1 MATLVAPIENK
12 VILHGVSWETYE
24 RLLNEH
30 QESRGTRFT
39 YDEGTLEIMVA
50 SARHEEPNRDL
61 AELVQ
66 LVAAELGIDYRQVGS
81 TTFKREQLQKG
92 FEPDSSFYFAR
103 VSELEGREVDANVDP
118 PPDLII
124 EVDVTSPSLNRF
136 PIFAAFGVPEVW
148 RYHRSRVA
156 FYRLESGRY
165 VEILSSFALPPLTAE
180 VATRFVEERSR
191 MRSTQWVRHVREW
204 ARQQLRS

>member
-1 MATLVAPIENK
+1 MATLVTPVEQK

-30 QESRGTRFT
+30 QESPGTHFI
-39 YDEGTLEIMVA
+39 YDEGSLEIMVL
-50 SARHEEPNRDL
+50 SRRHEKPNRDL
-61 AELVQ
+61 AMLVQ
-66 LVAAELGIDYRQVGS
+66 LVAMELSIDFDQLGS
-81 TTFKREQLQKG
+81 TTFKRERLQKG
-92 FEPDSSFYFAR
+92 LEPDSAFNFVRA
-103 VSELEGREVDANVDP
+103 SETEGRELDAEIDP

-148 RYHRSRVA
+148 RYHQSRVT

-165 VEILSSFALPPLTAE
+165 VETASSSALPPLTAD
-180 VATRFVEERSR
+180 VATRFLEERLR
-191 MRSTQWVRHVREW
+191 MRSTQWMRHVREW
-204 ARQQLRS
+204 ARRQR